1 VVLKLDIGGKFSI
14 KLIKMQRFKYH
25 IDLYNTEKVDI
36 MKSKQ
41 VLHYPRLDTVLMV
54 ENLVKK
60 SKEYPSK
67 RQLWVSL
74 PKKTMYQT
82 FKIILEY
89 LIDSGKIVIKNGKVI
104 WIWNPELVKKYSKSE
119 LIVR

>member
-1 VVLKLDIGGKFSI
+1 
-14 KLIKMQRFKYH
+14 MQRFKYH

>member
-1 VVLKLDIGGKFSI
+1 MVLKLDIGGKFSI